1 MAALVKCLV
10 IKTGVK
16 EWTRQMPQKVSNAPY
31 ALGTGSGLATTVEVK
46 PVPRLLQ
53 LHRHTVGDI
62 SIQHLKYDPE
72 RRFVCVCVC
81 VLFIG
86 LVIIRSIN
94 RGKVHPLL
102 WGMRV
107 LTVGAAGKTIVR
119 NSDKLNSLLGP
130 YLNWSK
136 VFQDM

>member
-1 MAALVKCLV
+1 M
-10 IKTGVK
+10 
-16 EWTRQMPQKVSNAPY
+16 
-31 ALGTGSGLATTVEVK
+31 
-46 PVPRLLQ
+46 
-53 LHRHTVGDI
+53 
-62 SIQHLKYDPE
+62 
-72 RRFVCVCVC
+72 CVCVC